1 MKNLIKR
8 IKDLKLNFRLVL
20 IALLGILIVL
30 VILLSLLAPRGS
42 SFIPFI
48 PSGTSNFEVPQNT
61 LVQNSSDGFF
71 YNNDTIIV
79 SIDKTTAT
87 YFFYDQ
93 APSEEVVNE
102 IKDKLGVLEVEIVDS
117 SYKSVKENLLTDPYL
132 DGTFREPPTD

>member
-1 MKNLIKR
+1 M
-8 IKDLKLNFRLVL
+8 
-20 IALLGILIVL
+20 
-30 VILLSLLAPRGS
+30 LAPRGS